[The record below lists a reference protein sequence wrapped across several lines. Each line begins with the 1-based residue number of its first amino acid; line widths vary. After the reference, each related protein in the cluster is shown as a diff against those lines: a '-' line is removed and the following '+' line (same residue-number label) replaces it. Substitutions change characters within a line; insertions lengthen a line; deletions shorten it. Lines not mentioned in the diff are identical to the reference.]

1 MNKYANDTDFS
12 LLSFPLTD
20 VTNCKR
26 QNSQQQNTKSLNFFK
41 QISTSDCEIT
51 LLSQKVIDH
60 DNMSN
65 LPDDLL
71 FMVFSFFHS
80 DTLLNIPV
88 LSKFWR
94 RFSSLE
100 NIISKILWQ
109 NLYLAEFISP
119 PKGFFV
125 SHNQEKKNYHGKNEF
140 SCTIKE
146 LYFQRKRNEAA
157 WITCCYN
164 SCVRSSK
171 TFAKDLFIDRETLI
185 VGINQEFKTIH
196 KAIASSSAFDKI
208 IIMPGTYSSDK
219 AILIS
224 KPIEIVGL
232 GNNPKEVVF
241 DRSALIIRENAK
253 VRFSNISFVSPCI
266 TTPLNNNA
274 GWLQFD
280 DCLLDHPQF
289 VELSGWHNRALV
301 GNENNYIN
309 NSGSYRRSQKT
320 TSRSIFSGSIS
331 RSLLNSPNFPNGKY
345 FIAKCVTNYNSSLHN
360 IVMGE
365 IQIGEYDVQFV
376 EE

>member
-1 MNKYANDTDFS
+1 MDEYADDIDFS

-20 VTNCKR
+20 VTNSKR
-26 QNSQQQNTKSLNFFK
+26 QNSQQKNTKALNDLK
-41 QISTSDCEIT
+41 QVSTSDCKIT
-51 LLSQKVIDH
+51 LLSQKNIDH

-65 LPDDLL
+65 LPDDLI
-71 FMVFSFFHS
+71 FMIFSFFYS
-80 DTLLNIPV
+80 DTLLKISV

-100 NIISKILWQ
+100 KSILSMILWQ

-125 SHNQEKKNYHGKNEF
+125 SHNQKKKTCDGKNEF

-146 LYFQRKRNEAA
+146 SYFQRKRNEAA
-157 WITCCYN
+157 WITCSYN
-164 SCVRSSK
+164 NYGRSSK
-171 TFAKDLFIDRETLI
+171 TYAKDLLIDRETLI
-185 VGINQEFKTIH
+185 VGINEEFKTIH
-196 KAIASSSAFDKI
+196 EAIASSSAFDKI

-219 AILIS
+219 AVFIS

-232 GNNPKEVVF
+232 GNNPKEVVI
-241 DRSALIIRENAK
+241 DHSALIIRENAK

-289 VELSGWHNRALV
+289 VELSGWQNRALV
-301 GNENNYIN
+301 GNDNDYIN
-309 NSGSYRRSQKT
+309 SSSNRRSQKKN
-320 TSRSIFSGSIS
+320 FSGAIS
-331 RSLLNSPNFPNGKY
+331 RSLLNSPNFPNGNH
-345 FIAKCVTNYNSSLHN
+345 FIAKCLTNYNSSLYN

-376 EE
+376 